1 MCPFLPATKTHT
13 PSHRTRRRDVL
24 CAAELADGPDTR
36 ASTMKRSKSCARG
49 SVKLDD
55 LTVRKAVLAVE
66 IMSGT
71 VE

>member
-1 MCPFLPATKTHT
+1 
-13 PSHRTRRRDVL
+13 VL

>member
-1 MCPFLPATKTHT
+1 MCHFLRVTKMHT
-13 PSHRTRRRDVL
+13 PSRRTKRRDVL
-24 CAAELADGPDTR
+24 CAAALADGLDTL

-55 LTVRKAVLAVE
+55 LTVRKAALAVG